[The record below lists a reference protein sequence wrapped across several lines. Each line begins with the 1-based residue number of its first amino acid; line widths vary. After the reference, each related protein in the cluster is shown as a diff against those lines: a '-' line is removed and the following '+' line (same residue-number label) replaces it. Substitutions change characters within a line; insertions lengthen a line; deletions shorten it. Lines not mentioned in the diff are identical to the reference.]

1 MIEVGLSGGIG
12 SGKTYASRIFQNLG
26 IAVYEADSRAKILMN
41 TNQQL
46 IDEITQL
53 MGKQAYADGVLQTKY
68 IAQQIFSTPQLK
80 TQVEHIVHPA
90 VYHDYDM
97 WVANQSGPFVIH

>member
-68 IAQQIFSTPQLK
+68 IAQQIFSTPQL
-80 TQVEHIVHPA
+80 
-90 VYHDYDM
+90 
-97 WVANQSGPFVIH
+97 